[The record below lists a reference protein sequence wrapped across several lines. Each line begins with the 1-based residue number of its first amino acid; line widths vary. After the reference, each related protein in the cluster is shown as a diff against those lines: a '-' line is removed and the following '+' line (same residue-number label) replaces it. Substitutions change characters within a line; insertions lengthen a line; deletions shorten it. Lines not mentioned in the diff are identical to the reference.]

1 MYPEIRQIVGLRN
14 RSLTPVCRIVVGGL
28 LVLFASAAG
37 AAGITLKVD
46 RVTLNNPVIFGSN
59 ITRVNFGRSYA
70 TPPAVFVLPTDS
82 NPEPS
87 HLRVFNITT
96 LGFDVQQFEPSG
108 EDGLTP
114 FDQISYLAITPGTH
128 SLPTG
133 ELIEVGFINTTS
145 HQGNNVPGASFASLA
160 FTNSF
165 PADAALLVEIQSN
178 NNGTLTP
185 GIIAA
190 PALTVATRAVDNNG
204 ADVALEYSET
214 SAGAISNSEQIA
226 YLAIASGTDTSFV
239 DDSGTS
245 RTIEAIR
252 SADNITG
259 WDDACQTV
267 NFSNSFG
274 DPMVFANKSTR
285 DGGDGGW
292 LRRCSLNSNSA
303 GFSVDEDQAQD
314 ADRSHT
320 TEEASVVAI
329 DGSFEGSFA
338 SGGWEANTV
347 NLPAVNTNN
356 ASLSFTNVT
365 FPSPMSGT
373 PVVLTQPGTGD
384 NQPVAVRLQNVS
396 STGFQIAAFAPPGS
410 IGAVQSMVL
419 DYIAVVP
426 GSYALADGTEF
437 EAGFVD
443 SVQVQRAANVG
454 GPEGFT
460 AVNFNQTYSQTPT
473 FLAHLQTINNA
484 TNPVN
489 PAMVLAPWLTV
500 AVSGLTSTNVQM
512 ALERSE
518 VDDGSV
524 NVAERIGYMVFPANL
539 HGSLL
544 DRLGNTLAYDSRRVA
559 AAATGFD
566 DACSAVNYSMP
577 FTSVPLA
584 VGHGNSRNGNN
595 GGWARRCGIT
605 ASALSQS
612 IDEDQDNDGERTHIA
627 EDISQLAF
635 GQAFEWPA
643 EPNITIVITNDVIQ
657 DGFNATNFKALP
669 GAELDANVLVTNDG
683 AASADSDS
691 LAMVFAV
698 DSNTELFVGDL
709 DGAGHS
715 LAFVDGAAPNQSGLV
730 WIPADHIS
738 YSNDNA
744 ATFGYVPPSTFD
756 FDPSVTHFRITP
768 AGSLLGVPG
777 ALVPQFALRYRVR
790 VR

>member
-1 MYPEIRQIVGLRN
+1 MYPAFQQILRLMN
-14 RSLTPVCRIVVGGL
+14 RTLTRVSRIVMGSL
-28 LVLFASAAG
+28 LVVLASAAG
-37 AAGITLKVD
+37 AGITLKVD
-46 RVTLNNPVIFGSN
+46 RVTLNTPVIFGSN
-59 ITRVNFGRSYA
+59 LTRVDFRRSYS

-87 HLRVFNITT
+87 HLRVLNVTT
-96 LGFDVQQFEPSG
+96 SGFDVQQFEPSG

-114 FDQISYLAITPGTH
+114 ADQISYLAITPGTH
-128 SLPTG
+128 TLPTG

-145 HQGNNVPGASFASLA
+145 HQGINVPGASYTSLTFA
-160 FTNSF
+160 NSF
-165 PADAALLVEIQSN
+165 PTDAAVLVEIQSN

-185 GIIAA
+185 GVIAV
-190 PALTVATRAVDNNG
+190 PALTVVTRGVDNNG
-204 ADVALEYSET
+204 ADIALEYSET
-214 SAGAISNSEQIA
+214 SAGVISNTEQIA
-226 YLAIASGTDTSFV
+226 YMAIASGTDTSFI

-252 SADNITG
+252 SADNIVG

-267 NFSNSFG
+267 DFSNSFV
-274 DPMVFANKSTR
+274 DPIVFANKSTR

-292 LRRCSLNSNSA
+292 LRHCSLNSNSA

-314 ADRSHT
+314 ADRNHT
-320 TEEASVVAI
+320 TEQASVVVI
-329 DGSFEGSFA
+329 DGSFEGSFTN
-338 SGGWEANTV
+338 GGWEANMV
-347 NLPAVNTNN
+347 NLPAVNSNN

-365 FPSPMSGT
+365 FPSPLSGT

-384 NQPVAVRLQNVS
+384 NQPVAVRVQNVS

-410 IGAVQSMVL
+410 IGAVASMVL

-443 SVQVQRAANVG
+443 TTQVQRAINVG

-460 AVNFNQTYSQTPT
+460 TLSFNQTYSQTPT

-484 TNPVN
+484 TTPAN
-489 PAMVLAPWLTV
+489 PATVLAPWLTV
-500 AVSGLTSTNVQM
+500 AVHGLTATNVQL

-518 VDDGSV
+518 VDDGAV
-524 NVAERIGYMVFPANL
+524 NVAERIGYVVFPANL

-544 DRLGNTLAYDSRRVA
+544 DRLGNTLAYDSRRLVDA
-559 AAATGFD
+559 VVGFD
-566 DACSAVNYSMP
+566 DACTAVNYTMP
-577 FTSVPLA
+577 FTVVPLA
-584 VGHGNSRNGNN
+584 VGHGNTRNGNN
-595 GGWARRCGIT
+595 GGWARRCGNS
-605 ASALSQS
+605 ASALSQT
-612 IDEDQDNDGERTHIA
+612 IDEDQDNDSERAHIA

-635 GQAFEWPA
+635 GQAFEWPP
-643 EPNITIVITNDVIQ
+643 EPNITIAITNDVIQ
-657 DGFNATNFKALP
+657 DGFSAANFKAIP

-683 AASADSDS
+683 VASADSDS
-691 LAMVFAV
+691 LDMIFAV
-698 DSNTELFVGDL
+698 DANTELFVGDL
-709 DGAGHS
+709 DGGGHS

-730 WIPADHIS
+730 WVPANHVS

-744 ATFGYVPPSTFD
+744 TTFNYVPPNTLD

-777 ALVPQFALRYRVR
+777 TPVPQFVLRYRIR

>member
-1 MYPEIRQIVGLRN
+1 MYPEFRQILRLRN
-14 RSLTPVCRIVVGGL
+14 WPLTQVCRIAVGCL
-28 LVLFASAAG
+28 LVLFASAAAG
-37 AAGITLKVD
+37 GITLKVD
-46 RVTLNNPVIFGSN
+46 RVTLNSPVIFGGN
-59 ITRVNFGRSYA
+59 LTRVNFHRSYA

-87 HLRVFNITT
+87 HLRVLNVTT
-96 LGFDVQQFEPSG
+96 SGFDVQQFEPSG

-133 ELIEVGFINTTS
+133 ELIEVGFINITN
-145 HQGNNVPGASFASLA
+145 HQGNNVPGASYANLTFS
-160 FTNSF
+160 NSF
-165 PADAALLVEIQSN
+165 PTDAALLVEIQSN

-185 GIIAA
+185 GIVAA
-190 PALTVATRAVDNNG
+190 PALTVVTRDVDNNG
-204 ADVALEYSET
+204 ADIALEYSET
-214 SAGAISNSEQIA
+214 SAGVISNSEQIA
-226 YLAIASGTDTSFV
+226 YLAIASGTDTSFM

-267 NFSNSFG
+267 NFSNSFS
-274 DPMVFANKSTR
+274 DPLVFANKSTR

-292 LRRCSLNSNSA
+292 LRRCSLNGNSA

-320 TEEASVVAI
+320 TEEASVVVI
-329 DGSFEGSFA
+329 DGSFDSSFA
-338 SGGWEANTV
+338 SGGWEADTV
-347 NLPAVNTNN
+347 NLPAVNSNN

-384 NQPVAVRLQNVS
+384 NQPVAIRLQNVS
-396 STGFQIAAFAPPGS
+396 SSGFQIAAFAPPGS
-410 IGAVQSMVL
+410 IGAVESMVL

-460 AVNFNQTYSQTPT
+460 TVNFNQTYSQTPT

-484 TNPVN
+484 TSPAN

-500 AVSGLTSTNVQM
+500 AVDGLTATNAQV

-518 VDDGSV
+518 VDDGAV

-539 HGSLL
+539 HGNLL
-544 DRLGNTLAYDSRRVA
+544 DRLGNTLAYDSRLVVDA
-559 AAATGFD
+559 VVGFD
-566 DACSAVNYSMP
+566 DGCTAVTYTMP

-584 VGHGNSRNGNN
+584 VGHGATRAGNN
-595 GGWARRCGIT
+595 GGWARRCGNST
-605 ASALSQS
+605 SALSQT
-612 IDEDQDNDGERTHIA
+612 IDEDQASDSERAHIN

-635 GQAFEWPA
+635 SQAFEWPA
-643 EPNITIVITNDVIQ
+643 EPNITISITNDVIQ
-657 DGFNATNFKALP
+657 DGFNTTNFKALP

-683 AASADSDS
+683 PVSADSDS

-698 DSNTELFVGDL
+698 DPNTELFVGDL
-709 DGAGHS
+709 DGGGHS
-715 LAFVDGAAPNQSGLV
+715 LAFVDGIAPNQSGLV

-738 YSNDNA
+738 YSSDNA
-744 ATFGYVPPSTFD
+744 TTFNYVPPSTFD

-777 ALVPQFALRYRVR
+777 APIPQFTLRYRVR

>member
-204 ADVALEYSET
+204 ADIALEYSET

-239 DDSGTS
+239 DDSGTN

-252 SADNITG
+252 SANNIIG

-285 DGGDGGW
+285 DGSDGGW
-292 LRRCSLNSNSA
+292 LRRCSLNSSSA
-303 GFSVDEDQAQD
+303 GFSVDEDQSQD
-314 ADRSHT
+314 ADRNHT
-320 TEEASVVAI
+320 TEEASIVVI

-384 NQPVAVRLQNVS
+384 DQPVAVRLQNVS

-426 GSYALADGTEF
+426 GSYALTDGAEF

-500 AVSGLTSTNVQM
+500 AVDGLTSTNVQV

-518 VDDGSV
+518 VDDGAV

-539 HGSLL
+539 HGNLL
-544 DRLGNTLAYDSRRVA
+544 DRLGNTLAYDSRRVTDA
-559 AAATGFD
+559 VTGFD
-566 DACSAVNYSMP
+566 DACSTVNYTMP

-595 GGWARRCGIT
+595 GGWARRCGNS
-605 ASALSQS
+605 ASALSQF

-635 GQAFEWPA
+635 GRAFEWPA
-643 EPNITIVITNDVIQ
+643 EPNISILITNDVIQ
-657 DGFNATNFKALP
+657 DGFSATNFKALP

-698 DSNTELFVGDL
+698 DTNTELFVGDL

-730 WIPADHIS
+730 WIPADHIN

-744 ATFGYVPPSTFD
+744 ATFSYVPPNTLD

-777 ALVPQFALRYRVR
+777 APVPQFALRYRVR

>member
-1 MYPEIRQIVGLRN
+1 LW
-14 RSLTPVCRIVVGGL
+14 
-28 LVLFASAAG
+28 FANTAT
-37 AAGITLKVD
+37 AGIDLKVD
-46 RVTLNNPVIFGSN
+46 RVVLNDPVFFGSN
-59 ITRVNFGRSYA
+59 LTRVNFRRSYSI
-70 TPPAVFVLPTDS
+70 PPAVFVLPTDS

-87 HLRVFNITT
+87 HLRVLNVTT
-96 LGFDVQQFEPSG
+96 TGFDVQQFEPSG

-128 SLPTG
+128 TLPTG
-133 ELIEVGFINTTS
+133 ELIEVGSIDTTS
-145 HQGNNVPGASFASLA
+145 HQGNNVPGASYASLTFA
-160 FTNSF
+160 NSF
-165 PADAALLVEIQSN
+165 PTNAALLVEIQSN

-185 GIIAA
+185 GIVAA
-190 PALTVATRAVDNNG
+190 PALTVVTRNVDSDG
-204 ADVALEYSET
+204 ADIALEYSET
-214 SAGAISNSEQIA
+214 SAGVISNSEKIA
-226 YLAIASGTDTSFV
+226 YMAMASGTDTSFV
-239 DDSGTS
+239 DDLGTS
-245 RTIEAIR
+245 RAIEAIR

-267 NFSNSFG
+267 NFSNTFS
-274 DPMVFANKSTR
+274 DPLVFANKSTR
-285 DGGDGGW
+285 GGGDGGW
-292 LRRCSLNSNSA
+292 LRRCSLNGNGA

-320 TEEASVVAI
+320 TEEASVVVI
-329 DGSFEGSFA
+329 DGPFEGSFV
-338 SGGWEANTV
+338 SGGWEANNV

-365 FPSPMSGT
+365 FPTPLSGT

-384 NQPVAVRLQNVS
+384 NQPAALRIQNVS
-396 STGFQIAAFAPPGS
+396 STGFEIAAFAPPGS

-443 SVQVQRAANVG
+443 SSQLQRAANVG

-460 AVNFNQTYSQTPT
+460 TVSFNLTYGQTPT

-484 TNPVN
+484 TNPAN

-500 AVSGLTSTNVQM
+500 AVSGLTSTNVQV

-518 VDDGSV
+518 VDDGAV
-524 NVAERIGYMVFPANL
+524 NVAERIGYMVFPANQ
-539 HGSLL
+539 HGNLL
-544 DRLGNTLAYDSRRVA
+544 DRLGNTLAYDSRRVVDA
-559 AAATGFD
+559 VTGFD
-566 DACSAVNYSMP
+566 DACRAVSYTMP
-577 FTSVPLA
+577 FTVVPLA
-584 VGHGNSRNGNN
+584 VGHGNTRNGNN
-595 GGWARRCGIT
+595 GGWARRCGNSAT
-605 ASALSQS
+605 ALSQT
-612 IDEDQDNDGERTHIA
+612 IDEDQDNDSERSHID

-643 EPNITIVITNDVIQ
+643 EPDVSISITHDVIQ
-657 DGFNATNFKALP
+657 DGFNTTNFKAIP

-683 AASADSDS
+683 VASADNDS

-698 DSNTELFVGDL
+698 DASTELFVGDL

-715 LAFVDGAAPNQSGLV
+715 LAFVDGVAPNQSGLV
-730 WIPADHIS
+730 WVPANHIS

-744 ATFGYVPPSTFD
+744 VTFNYVPPNTVD
-756 FDPSVTHFRITP
+756 FDPTITHFRITP
-768 AGSLLGVPG
+768 AGSLLGAPG
-777 ALVPQFALRYRVR
+777 APVPQFTLRYRVR